1 MPRRVVVTGIGMVTP
16 GGMHPGPL
24 WERLCQGSPGGAAI
38 RRFDAT
44 PFTVS
49 EAGEVDEDLPLPLP
63 PRLLKRMDRY
73 CVLALA
79 AAQLALDDSAL
90 DVATEDPDGVGISI
104 GNMYGGWG
112 ITDPSLRGL
121 LQEGYASVS
130 PYVASAWFP
139 TAPQGQM
146 SIFWGLRGYAKTIA
160 ADTASGAAAIG
171 YAARAIQDGHADV
184 MLAGGAEAP
193 VTPYAYAFCQVSG
206 RMGDAYRPFDRR
218 ADGFRVGE
226 GAAILVLEEEERAA
240 ARGARTY
247 GEVAGWSTGHVGGPE
262 PWPDGDRRLAEVV
275 EEALGEAGIAASS
288 LDYVGLDAQGDR
300 RADRAEAAALAG
312 AGGNG
317 LRAVCT
323 TCKPGLTNLLGA
335 AASAETAVALLAMQ
349 RGEVPPI
356 AGCDEPESGVELDL
370 VTGRCRTAPLR
381 NALVVARGADG
392 VRGALVLKGSP
403 AAGNNRTGGAE
414 EVRTG
419 ARTRKGARDEG
430 SRTPGERGAVPGR
443 GCRR

>member
-1 MPRRVVVTGIGMVTP
+1 VVTGIGMVTP
-16 GGMHPGPL
+16 GGMYPGPL

-38 RRFDAT
+38 RRFDAS

-49 EAGEVDEDLPLPLP
+49 EAGEIDEDLPLPLP
-63 PRLLKRMDRY
+63 PRLTKRMDRY
-73 CVLALA
+73 CLLAMA

-90 DVATEDPDGVGISI
+90 DVATEDPGAVGISI

-193 VTPYAYAFCQVSG
+193 VTPYTYAFCQVSG

-226 GAAILVLEEEERAA
+226 GAAVLVLEEAQRAV
-240 ARGARTY
+240 ARGAETY
-247 GEVAGWSTGHVGGPE
+247 GEVAGWSTGHVGGPV
-262 PWPDGDRRLAEVV
+262 PWPDGDRRLREVV

-288 LDYVGLDAQGDR
+288 LDYVGLDAQGDL
-300 RADRAEAAALAG
+300 RADRGEAAALA
-312 AGGNG
+312 AVGGNG
-317 LRAVCT
+317 LRAFCT

-349 RGEVPPI
+349 RGEAPPI
-356 AGCDEPESGVELDL
+356 AGCDEPDPGAELDL
-370 VTGRCRTAPLR
+370 VTGSCRTAPLR

-403 AAGNNRTGGAE
+403 AAGSNRTWGVEEGAYGGAYN
-414 EVRTG
+414 
-419 ARTRKGARDEG
+419 
-430 SRTPGERGAVPGR
+430 ERGA
-443 GCRR
+443 

>member
-1 MPRRVVVTGIGMVTP
+1 MCPTPLGKAASRPLPASPADSVASTALWSWKACGAGSAAMPRRVVVTGIGMVTP
-16 GGMHPGPL
+16 RGMHPGPL

-63 PRLLKRMDRY
+63 PRLTKRMDRY
-73 CVLALA
+73 CVLAMA

-160 ADTASGAAAIG
+160 ADAAGGAAAIG

-206 RMGDAYRPFDRR
+206 VMGDAYRPFDRR
-218 ADGFRVGE
+218 AEGFRVGE
-226 GAAILVLEEEERAA
+226 GAAILILEEEERAA

-262 PWPDGDRRLAEVV
+262 PRR
-275 EEALGEAGIAASS
+275 GGR
-288 LDYVGLDAQGDR
+288 GGPR
-300 RADRAEAAALAG
+300 R
-312 AGGNG
+312 GGHRCLVPG
-317 LRAVCT
+317 LR
-323 TCKPGLTNLLGA
+323 
-335 AASAETAVALLAMQ
+335 
-349 RGEVPPI
+349 RH
-356 AGCDEPESGVELDL
+356 
-370 VTGRCRTAPLR
+370 GR
-381 NALVVARGADG
+381 
-392 VRGALVLKGSP
+392 
-403 AAGNNRTGGAE
+403 
-414 EVRTG
+414 
-419 ARTRKGARDEG
+419 
-430 SRTPGERGAVPGR
+430 PGR
-443 GCRR
+443 PPRRPCRSRGPGRYGRERI